1 MKYDGRRNVPHVCDD
16 LEKAVY
22 KEIGWW
28 EEHLYP
34 FTTDVCY
41 PNVNDVEEGDLYE
54 RAMEVTCACGMD
66 EKQPPDVPTIAEFN
80 DFKPAPL
87 PLSKMWDNSTT
98 DPLAADEYLPAA
110 DAYAAEAVI
119 QEEHYVLH

>member
-1 MKYDGRRNVPHVCDD
+1 MKVQRKKLLKRRG
-16 LEKAVY
+16 
-22 KEIGWW
+22 IG
-28 EEHLYP
+28 
-34 FTTDVCY
+34 
-41 PNVNDVEEGDLYE
+41 N
-54 RAMEVTCACGMD
+54 
-66 EKQPPDVPTIAEFN
+66 VPTIAEFN

-98 DPLAADEYLPAA
+98 DPLAADEYPPAA

>member
-1 MKYDGRRNVPHVCDD
+1 M
-16 LEKAVY
+16 
-22 KEIGWW
+22 
-28 EEHLYP
+28 
-34 FTTDVCY
+34 
-41 PNVNDVEEGDLYE
+41 
-54 RAMEVTCACGMD
+54 
-66 EKQPPDVPTIAEFN
+66 PTIAEFN

-98 DPLAADEYLPAA
+98 DPLAADEYPPAA